1 MSETDYTDR
10 GDDLAFETRAI
21 HAGQHPD
28 PTTGAVTTPIYQ
40 VSTYAQTG
48 VGVHK
53 GYDYSRTANPTRT
66 ALESCLAS
74 LEGAAHGYAFASGM
88 AAADAVLRQLSP
100 GDTIVLGDD
109 AYGGTYR
116 LVSGI
121 YEPAGF
127 TWVARDLTDPDELE
141 RDWPSGAKL
150 IWLETPTNP
159 GLRVVDIATI
169 AELAHANGA
178 LCVVD
183 NTFATPYL
191 QQPLVHG
198 ADIVVHSSTKY
209 LGGHSDVVG
218 GLVTVNDE
226 AFGEQACLRSELRRC
241 RSGAAGLLPH
251 APRNQDARRADGA
264 PLRERSRDRQDAPAS
279 PGGLERALPGSA

>member
-1 MSETDYTDR
+1 MSETDYSDR
-10 GDDLAFETRAI
+10 GEGLAFETRAI

-66 ALESCLAS
+66 ALESCVAS

-226 AFGEQACLRSELRRC
+226 AFGERLAYVQNSAGAVPGPQDCFSRSAESRR
-241 RSGAAGLLPH
+241 
-251 APRNQDARRADGA
+251 
-264 PLRERSRDRQDAPAS
+264 S
-279 PGGLERALPGSA
+279 PCG